1 VRRVIKFQ
9 QRFAGLFFT
18 KIGKIVVMLQL
29 LKEGGVGEGCKRKF
43 EAIIINWG
51 LFTLVLHVRRVFT
64 HFDVP

>member
-1 VRRVIKFQ
+1 MKFQ

-29 LKEGGVGEGCKRKF
+29 LKDGGLG
-43 EAIIINWG
+43 G
-51 LFTLVLHVRRVFT
+51 LYEEIWDYNNLGFFTLVLHVRRALP